1 MFVFVKAMSEEK
13 NNNWWQKGVEVFLRL
28 SAWIA
33 IPVVI
38 GAFLGKWLD
47 KKFNTEPWLFLV
59 SIGLMFF
66 LSMFGL
72 IKETVKEFKT
82 LDKKEN
88 KDERS

>member
-1 MFVFVKAMSEEK
+1 MSEEK